1 MMNIAII
8 PARGGSKRIPRKN
21 IKMFDGQPIIY
32 YSIKV
37 AQDSKLFDH
46 IIVST
51 DDEEIADIAISYG
64 AEVPFKRP
72 IELAEDSTPTVPV
85 MAHAVKGCNELGF
98 YADFFCCIYPCAP
111 FVMNKDLAAGLAQLK
126 KSSFDFVYPVTEFS
140 HPVQR
145 SMYRSKT
152 GEMKFLYPEHEL
164 SRTQDLPV
172 TYHDAGQFYWGK
184 RGAWL
189 GMKRMHSE
197 GAGLVIPNWRVVD
210 IDSADDWKRAEI
222 MYKCIKGQ

>member
-1 MMNIAII
+1 MNIAVI

-21 IKMFDGQPIIY
+21 IKPFNGRPMIY

-51 DDEEIADIAISYG
+51 DDEEIADTAISLG

-72 IELAEDSTPTVPV
+72 LELSEDTTPTVPV
-85 MAHAVKGCNELGF
+85 MAHAVKTCSELGL
-98 YADFFCCIYPCAP
+98 YAEFFCCIYPCAP
-111 FVMNKDLAAGLAQLK
+111 FVMKNDLVTALAQLER
-126 KSSFDFVYPVTEFS
+126 SRVEFVYPVTEFS

-145 SMYRSKT
+145 SMYRSET
-152 GEMKFLYPEHEL
+152 GEMEFLYPEYEL

-172 TYHDAGQFYWGK
+172 TYHDTGQFYWG
-184 RGAWL
+184 RSSAWL
-189 GMKRMHSE
+189 DMKRMHSE
-197 GAGLVIPNWRVVD
+197 GAGLVIPNWRVID
-210 IDSADDWKRAEI
+210 IDNADDWKRAEL
-222 MYKCIKGQ
+222 MYKSMNYK